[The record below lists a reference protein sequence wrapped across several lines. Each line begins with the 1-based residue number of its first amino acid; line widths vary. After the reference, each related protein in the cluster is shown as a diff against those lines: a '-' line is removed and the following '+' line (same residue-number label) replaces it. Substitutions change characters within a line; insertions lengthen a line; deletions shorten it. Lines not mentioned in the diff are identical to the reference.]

1 MNDHPDV
8 LLAIQ
13 HRDVHERRES
23 MRERDVVSEAL
34 QRGLCDLT
42 VIVGC
47 LNEALCAVKP
57 DPRTR
62 EVLLANLPRIR
73 DLEDRLS

>member
-13 HRDVHERRES
+13 HRDVRERREA

-34 QRGLCDLT
+34 QRALCDLT

-47 LNEALCAVKP
+47 LNEALCAVNT
-57 DPRTR
+57 DPKTR
-62 EVLLANLPRIR
+62 EVLLENLTRIR